1 MFKKINIQIL
11 STIVGIILIFV
22 GLVAFVFGY
31 KSLNQSA
38 VTAITSEGVVSQM
51 QTLNRLETMA
61 FSVDTVITAQKEG
74 NWYKLWQDEQK
85 GLFVARGRVVAG
97 VDLSKLTAQDVQ
109 VSKNNEQTVVNIKL
123 PNTEILAVYLDDIQ
137 LYDWQ
142 TGVFGLVENDPEIL
156 KQVQTQAKIEVL
168 NKACAGD
175 IMTMATTNAKEHI
188 GQLFGLMGDVKLSIT
203 MDVGKC
209 QIS

>member
-22 GLVAFVFGY
+22 GLVASVFGY